1 MPGALLGGCFPT
13 LEVNFCQEVLSPQPG
28 CLQAPPGGLLKL
40 RGAKR
45 PLLSCA
51 LPKPGLFCPLKS
63 PLIILSSEFP
73 IKGDDSSL
81 PGL

>member
-13 LEVNFCQEVLSPQPG
+13 LEVSFCQEVLSSHLG
-28 CLQAPPGGLLKL
+28 CLQAPPRGLLKL

-51 LPKPGLFCPLKS
+51 LPKPGLCRLLKS

-73 IKGDDSSL
+73 IKVDDSSL